1 MIIIILIWTGVI
13 IYAGIIAA
21 KKIKEK
27 RETNEAEQAKERWF
41 ELNPPKSRTFPVRKY
56 EKKKLMTQ
64 TELQYFRVIRD
75 NTPAGYVP
83 LPQINLAAIIN
94 RIDEHKYQNELFR
107 NIDFVIFDLKTNP
120 IVLIEINDGTH
131 LKQER
136 IIRDKNIKY
145 VCDKAGLPIIT
156 FWTQYGI
163 DPDYIK
169 RRIEEYC
176 KPSA

>member
-1 MIIIILIWTGVI
+1 MVIIILIWTGVI

-41 ELNPPKSRTFPVRKY
+41 ELNPPVKKQIKQY
-56 EKKKLMTQ
+56 EKKKLMTP
-64 TELQYFRVIRD
+64 TEIKFFHAIK
-75 NTPAGYVP
+75 NATPKGFVA
-83 LPQINLAAIIN
+83 LPQINLATIIN
-94 RIDEHKYQNELFR
+94 RVDEHKYQNELFR
-107 NIDFVIFDLKTNP
+107 NIDFVIFDLETNP